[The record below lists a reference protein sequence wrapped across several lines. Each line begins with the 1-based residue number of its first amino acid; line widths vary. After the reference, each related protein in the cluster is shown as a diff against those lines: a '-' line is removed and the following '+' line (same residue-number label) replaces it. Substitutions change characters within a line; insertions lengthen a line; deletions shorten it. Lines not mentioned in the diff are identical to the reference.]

1 MFQEHLFKTEL
12 SFTGHTSKFQLMK
25 FCLRI
30 ILQFFIEKEFF
41 DIFFSF
47 ALKIKQKVSL
57 SS

>member
-12 SFTGHTSKFQLMK
+12 SFTGHKFQLMK

-30 ILQFFIEKEFF
+30 ILQFFLSKKNSL
-41 DIFFSF
+41 IFFSF

-57 SS
+57 LRA

>member
-12 SFTGHTSKFQLMK
+12 SFTGHKFQLMK